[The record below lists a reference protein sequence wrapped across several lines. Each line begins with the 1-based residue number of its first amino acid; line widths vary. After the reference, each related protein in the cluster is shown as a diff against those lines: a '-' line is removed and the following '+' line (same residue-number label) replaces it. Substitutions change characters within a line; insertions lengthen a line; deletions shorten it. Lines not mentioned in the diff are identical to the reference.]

1 MAKPIELM
9 PHPRDARE
17 ELKRRLDNAPLE
29 HADALLDAYELLQQL
44 HETGTLD
51 TLRGLLGAGDQ
62 VVRHAVGM
70 ATQPE
75 SVRAIRNLLVL
86 SKVLGSIEPEVL
98 TQILGGIPAAVD
110 QRPAEK
116 PPSLFALFRR
126 MASVESRRAL
136 AAGIAVLETVGRGL
150 GSRKF

>member
-9 PHPRDARE
+9 PIPRDARE

-29 HADALLDAYELLQQL
+29 YADALLDGYELLQQL

-62 VVRHAVGM
+62 VVRHAVGA

-75 SVRAIRNLLVL
+75 SVRAIRNLLIL
-86 SKVLGSIEPEVL
+86 GKVLGSIEPEVL
-98 TQILGGIPAAVD
+98 NQMLGGIPEAFA
-110 QRPAEK
+110 QKPEEK
-116 PPSLFALFRR
+116 PPSFFAILRR
-126 MASVESRRAL
+126 MASAESRRGL
-136 AAGIAVLETVGRGL
+136 AATLSVLQTVGRGP
-150 GSRKF
+150 GKTRD